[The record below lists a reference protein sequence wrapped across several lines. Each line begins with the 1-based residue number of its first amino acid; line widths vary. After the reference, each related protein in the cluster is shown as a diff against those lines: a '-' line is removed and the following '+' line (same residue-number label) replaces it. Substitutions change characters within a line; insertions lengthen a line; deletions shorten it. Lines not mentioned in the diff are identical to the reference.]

1 MTMLNSLDSVLDILR
16 MFDFVFRDL
25 QRRFTWRKIDGKGM
39 IVLDIL
45 VWKRSF
51 KDFIIR
57 ILVTFYFFLHLIR

>member
-1 MTMLNSLDSVLDILR
+1 MLNSLDSVLDILR